1 MLSEVM
7 GEGTTG
13 NQKNTMTIKNYE
25 DLIKIKK
32 FEDLFE
38 YLKVPGLVGDFT
50 FGGHRYLNQQLYR
63 SPEWKK
69 VRMETILR
77 DNGCDLAHPDHPIYG
92 KVFIHHIEPIT
103 YNDILNRDSKIFD
116 LENLVCVTFETHNAL
131 HYGDAS
137 LLQKEF
143 MERTKNDTCP
153 WR

>member
-1 MLSEVM
+1 MLSKVT
-7 GEGTTG
+7 GEGTMG

-25 DLIKIKK
+25 DLIRIEK
-32 FEDLFE
+32 FEDRFE
-38 YLKVPGLVGDFT
+38 YLKVPGRIGDFT
-50 FGGHRYLNQQLYR
+50 FGGHRYLNQRLYR

-69 VRMETILR
+69 ARLEAILR